1 MKGENLFMPRAKA
14 DVDAQVFWFAKRSHE
29 LALRFLEA
37 AQGTALEIAQ
47 NPDSGSI
54 YDDDYVGTQRTIRYR
69 KVEGFPNHLMYFVSQ
84 PDGMR
89 ILRVLHSARRITASM
104 IQDDWSMIQDD

>member
-1 MKGENLFMPRAKA
+1 MTGENLFMPRAKA

-37 AQGTALEIAQ
+37 AQGTALEIAR

-54 YDDDYVGTQRTIRYR
+54 WDSGDYAGTQRTIRYR
-69 KVEGFPNHLMYFVSQ
+69 GVQDFPNHFMYFVSQ
-84 PDGMR
+84 PDGVQ
-89 ILRVLHSARRITASM
+89 ILRVLHSARRITADRKSVV
-104 IQDDWSMIQDD
+104 